1 VKYQALVFFDSNCS
15 LCTRA
20 VYFVLSRDQK
30 KVLQF
35 APLQGPTAD
44 HHLKGPL
51 ASLKNSNTLV
61 LLEKKKVKVRSSAIL
76 RMLWLIGGI
85 YRIAI
90 LFYPLLFLL
99 NIIYRVIATNRRVFF
114 SKKKLKNLS
123 KFKGQLLP

>member
-1 VKYQALVFFDSNCS
+1 MKYEALVFFDSHCP

-20 VYFVLSRDQK
+20 VYFVLSHDRTRI
-30 KVLQF
+30 LHF
-35 APLQGPTAD
+35 APLEGSTSD
-44 HHLKGPL
+44 RYLKGPL

-61 LLEKKKVKVRSSAIL
+61 LLEKKKVKLRASAIL

-90 LFYPLLFLL
+90 LLYPLLFLL
-99 NIIYRVIATNRRVFF
+99 NLFYRVIAKNRRVFF